1 MNRQASTARTAL
13 NTSPKK
19 AAEYEEVNCTIFP
32 NQQWT
37 NEATELTPEVDNPNR
52 RSIALLRQDLRRETK
67 NSGKGERLYKV
78 DEDLKDNNPD

>member
-32 NQQWT
+32 I
-37 NEATELTPEVDNPNR
+37 
-52 RSIALLRQDLRRETK
+52 S
-67 NSGKGERLYKV
+67 SGPMK
-78 DEDLKDNNPD
+78 PPS